1 MVRFP
6 VGDRPQPFHLFRQ
19 GLLILLVVNPQPGLL
34 PLMLE
39 SGGWGTDRSID
50 VRGTAL
56 LLPHA
61 PWPGPG
67 LGLHLRPRSLLWTRI
82 KPETVPSEGSGSNT
96 EHRPDRSLFLEE
108 TELLSQGHLDPTG
121 SSHSV
126 DTWRVCPR
134 PQCEAPQRLLP
145 RGVRAETEPQAGAWP
160 PGPTGHL
167 GCWARGC
174 SDHPGASSLSPA
186 PKAAPLP
193 RQSPAGLQL
202 VCVCCGLEGGTP
214 W

>member
-56 LLPHA
+56 LPPHV

-82 KPETVPSEGSGSNT
+82 KPETVPRAQALTLSTGRT
-96 EHRPDRSLFLEE
+96 APCFWRRRSCCLR
-108 TELLSQGHLDPTG
+108 
-121 SSHSV
+121 
-126 DTWRVCPR
+126 DTW
-134 PQCEAPQRLLP
+134 
-145 RGVRAETEPQAGAWP
+145 TP
-160 PGPTGHL
+160 PGPRTQWTRGVSARAHSARPRSVCSHVESEQRL
-167 GCWARGC
+167 SPRRARGHQ
-174 SDHPGASSLSPA
+174 DRPVTLAAGPAAARTTPGPA
-186 PKAAPLP
+186 PSPLP
-193 RQSPAGLQL
+193 RKPLHSPDKALLG
-202 VCVCCGLEGGTP
+202 CS
-214 W
+214 